1 MSTYIKAYLGTT
13 PLFTDTSGAE
23 LIKNGLGTLNL
34 SAANTYSGGTT
45 INNGIVTTSIATGL
59 GTGTVAVNGG
69 ALTINYGAFAFT
81 FTNNLTGNGTVNL
94 TAANA
99 GVTTVPVFR
108 PVSMSG
114 FNGTVTMD
122 TGFNNIFYQINPNSG
137 STFDGSSAKWVVNNQ
152 NANSFVYTL
161 ASLVK
166 YGELSGNGKV
176 SAANINTTLE
186 VGALGTNSTF
196 SGILLN
202 NTFGGTLAFTKVGNG
217 TLTLTGNNTYTGAT
231 TINAGTLE
239 IGAAGLLG
247 GGTYAG
253 AITNNGTFIFGANAN
268 QTLSGV
274 ISGSGGLTKQG
285 SGTLV
290 LNGANTFTG
299 ATAISAGLIQVAKAV
314 GGITGTATYSPTS
327 LTVDFANVTPTS
339 GAAYRFLPGSTATTG
354 LTISLTNAGG
364 KTGTYD
370 YSNSTLTIV

>member
-13 PLFTDTSGAE
+13 PLFTAPSSAE
-23 LIKNGLGTLNL
+23 LIKNGLGTVTL

-45 INNGIVTTSIATGL
+45 INAGTLTTSIATGL
-59 GTGTVAVNGG
+59 GSGTVTVNGG
-69 ALTINYGAFAFT
+69 ALTINYGAVAFA

-99 GVTTVPVFR
+99 GFITVPVFR
-108 PVSMSG
+108 PISMSG

-122 TGFNNIFYQINPNSG
+122 TGFNNIYYQTNPNSG
-137 STFDGSSAKWVVNNQ
+137 STFDGSAAKWVVNNQ

-176 SAANINTTLE
+176 SAANANNTLE

-202 NTFGGTLAFTKVGNG
+202 NNFGGTLAFTKVGSG
-217 TLTLTGNNTYTGAT
+217 TLTLSGNNTYTGAT

-239 IGAAGLLG
+239 ITGGGRLG
-247 GGTYAG
+247 GGSYGG
-253 AITNNGTFIFGANAN
+253 AITNNGTLIYSGNN
-268 QTLSGV
+268 DQTLSGV

-299 ATAISAGLIQVAKAV
+299 ATAISAGLIRVAKAV

>member
-13 PLFTDTSGAE
+13 PLFTAPSSAE
-23 LIKNGLGTLNL
+23 LIKNGLGTVTL

-45 INNGIVTTSIATGL
+45 INAGTLTTSIATGL
-59 GTGTVAVNGG
+59 GSGTVTVNGG
-69 ALTINYGAFAFT
+69 ALTINYGAVAFA

-99 GVTTVPVFR
+99 GFITVPVFR
-108 PVSMSG
+108 PISMSG

-122 TGFNNIFYQINPNSG
+122 TGFNNIYYQINPNSG

-176 SAANINTTLE
+176 SAANANNTLE

-202 NTFGGTLAFTKVGNG
+202 NNFGGTLAFTKVGSG
-217 TLTLTGNNTYTGAT
+217 TLTLSGNNTYTGAT

-239 IGAAGLLG
+239 ITGGGRLG
-247 GGTYAG
+247 GGSYGG
-253 AITNNGTFIFGANAN
+253 AITNNGTLIYSGNN
-268 QTLSGV
+268 DQTLSGV

-299 ATAISAGLIQVAKAV
+299 ATAISAGLIRVAKAV

-339 GAAYRFLPGSTATTG
+339 GAAYRFFPGSTATTG

-364 KTGTYD
+364 KTATYD

>member
-13 PLFTDTSGAE
+13 PLFTDTSGAD
-23 LIKNGLGTLNL
+23 LIKNGTGTVNL
-34 SAANTYSGGTT
+34 TGNGTYSGGTI
-45 INNGIVTTSIATGL
+45 INAGTLTTSAATGL
-59 GTGTVAVNGG
+59 GSGTVAVNGG
-69 ALTINYGAFAFT
+69 ALTINYGAASFI

-99 GVTTVPVFR
+99 VVTTVPVFR

-114 FNGTVTMD
+114 FNGTVTID
-122 TGFNNIFYQINPNSG
+122 TGFNNIYYQINPNSG

-152 NANSFVYTL
+152 NANSFVYTT

-176 SAANINTTLE
+176 SAANTNTTLE

-339 GAAYRFLPGSTATTG
+339 GAAYRFFPGSTATTG

>member
-13 PLFTDTSGAE
+13 PLFTAPSSAE
-23 LIKNGLGTLNL
+23 LIKNGLGTVTL

-45 INNGIVTTSIATGL
+45 INAGTLTTSIATGL
-59 GTGTVAVNGG
+59 GSGTVTVNGG
-69 ALTINYGAFAFT
+69 ALTINYGAVAFA

-99 GVTTVPVFR
+99 GFITVPVFR
-108 PVSMSG
+108 PISMSG

-122 TGFNNIFYQINPNSG
+122 TGFNNIYYQTNPNSG
-137 STFDGSSAKWVVNNQ
+137 STFDGSAAKWVVNNQ

-176 SAANINTTLE
+176 SAANANNTLE

-202 NTFGGTLAFTKVGNG
+202 NNFGGTLAFTKVGSG
-217 TLTLTGNNTYTGAT
+217 TLTLSGNNTYTGAT

-239 IGAAGLLG
+239 ITGGGRLG
-247 GGTYAG
+247 GGSYGG
-253 AITNNGTFIFGANAN
+253 AITNNGTLIYSGNN
-268 QTLSGV
+268 DQTLSGV

-299 ATAISAGLIQVAKAV
+299 ATAISAGLIRVAKAV

-339 GAAYRFLPGSTATTG
+339 GAAYRFFPGSTATTG

-364 KTGTYD
+364 KTATYD